1 MRMRKK
7 RCQGAVKDVP
17 MSIYL
22 DNAAAVPCDPELMDF
37 LLKCTRD
44 YPGNQ
49 ESMGFHGSL
58 AARKIRDASE
68 ELRNAFGFEPSTRI
82 FYGNTGTEVL
92 ALAAE
97 AACRTARHGEVLT
110 TSLEHPALEFALK
123 RSCARHGL
131 TLKICPAGRYGVSLE
146 KFESMVNEK
155 TVVAAVHHV
164 QSETGGI
171 MDLRKIRG
179 ILDRKAPGAILLT
192 DTMQSIGKIPLELDA
207 RPDFTVLSGQKL
219 GAPGGAVL
227 FCSKKFGDT
236 VHSLRSAEHFGGRCP
251 AAMLLTVARCGI
263 LAAGRQ
269 PESLRH
275 AQHLK
280 SVLLNAL
287 SKNELSFPETLEG
300 HPASP
305 FILHL
310 LTIPYQGAILTR
322 ALHPYEI
329 STAPGSACESET
341 PGGSPALTAMGFSK
355 RDSFCGLRLSFWN
368 TGTVA
373 EMEQFADILAECVRS
388 Y

>member
-1 MRMRKK
+1 
-7 RCQGAVKDVP
+7 

-22 DNAAAVPCDPELMDF
+22 DNAAAVPCDPELMEF

-44 YPGNQ
+44 YSGNQ
-49 ESMGFHGSL
+49 ESMGFHGSR
-58 AARKIRDASE
+58 AAWEIRKASDD
-68 ELRNAFGFEPSTRI
+68 LRSAFGFDSSVRL
-82 FYGNTGTEVL
+82 FFGNTGTEVL

-97 AACRTARHGEVLT
+97 AVCRTARRGEVLT

-123 RSCARHGL
+123 RSCARHGMS
-131 TLKICPAGRYGVSLE
+131 LKVCPAGRYGVSLE
-146 KFESMVNEK
+146 KFEFMVNEK
-155 TVVAAVHHV
+155 TAAAAVHHV

-171 MDLRKIRG
+171 LDLRKIRD

-192 DTMQSIGKIPLELDA
+192 DTMQSIGKIPLALEA

-236 VHSLRSAEHFGGRCP
+236 VHALRAAEHFGGRCP

-263 LAAGRQ
+263 LAAEKQ
-269 PESLRH
+269 PEIRDH
-275 AQHLK
+275 ARKLK
-280 SVLLNAL
+280 AILLNAL
-287 SKNELSFPETLEG
+287 RKNGLAFPETLSG
-300 HPASP
+300 HPVSP

-310 LTIPYQGAILTR
+310 LTAPYQGAILTR

-355 RDSFCGLRLSFWN
+355 RDSFCGLRLSFWKTN
-368 TGTVA
+368 TAA
-373 EMEQFADILAECVRS
+373 EMKRFAEILAECVRR